1 MSDKYEYHRGFFQLV
16 INATNELE
24 EVERGD
30 KRLELIA
37 YTSAYKSVFSGLY
50 ESLVK
55 DGQLNGIEQQPVE
68 YKQELWEA
76 ANKYL
81 SGEPEA
87 WKIKYCKAVM
97 GFLWLMN
104 N

>member
-16 INATNELE
+16 IDATDNME
-24 EVERGD
+24 EIARGD

-37 YTSAYKSVFSGLY
+37 YTSVYKSVFSGLY
-50 ESLVK
+50 ETLVRNK
-55 DGQLNGIEQQPVE
+55 EMDGLEQQPIE
-68 YKQELWEA
+68 YKQELWIE

-81 SGEPEA
+81 PGEPEA
-87 WKIKYCKAVM
+87 WKIKYCKAIM